1 MIAYTGRRSP
11 MKEPHMVDPVLYQ
24 KRDHAAQLTLN
35 RPHIHNAL
43 DRDMTQALGAA
54 LERAVADPDARI
66 IVLTG
71 AGPTFCAGLNLKGDG
86 GAFTAAGGEGDLS
99 PFQAVVKTLW
109 ECPKPLIGRIQGS
122 AFGAGFGLVAC
133 CDIAVAVDSAQ
144 FAVTELR
151 VGLPPTLI
159 ALILQHKNLIGAARP
174 LTRPGFPRYA
184 RVPSLRAA
192 PITPVD
198 CPGCFYRLL
207 PHGASAFPGVQAGRR
222 PHQYLSRPAQ
232 DSLALRPAG
241 LLASPSET
249 LSPELRQA
257 RLPQARRPGGYR
269 GEPTI
274 PRAELSSAGTL
285 RPRGALNADEH
296 GLTYTSNDLFRGAMR
311 AAPIGVHPHL
321 HLK

>member
-1 MIAYTGRRSP
+1 
-11 MKEPHMVDPVLYQ
+11 MKEPHMEDPVLYQ
-24 KRDHAAQLTLN
+24 NHDHAAQLTLN

-86 GAFTAAGGEGDLS
+86 GGFRAAGGEGDLS

-159 ALILQHKNLIGAARP
+159 ALILQHKNLIGAARAML
-174 LTRPGFPRYA
+174 LTGERF
-184 RVPSLRAA
+184 
-192 PITPVD
+192 
-198 CPGCFYRLL
+198 
-207 PHGASAFPGVQAGRR
+207 GAEA
-222 PHQYLSRPAQ
+222 
-232 DSLALRPAG
+232 ALRLSLVHEVTAPGALDAAVGAYCEQLLRCAPA
-241 LLASPSET
+241 AFAAAKEIQ
-249 LSPELRQA
+249 R
-257 RLPQARRPGGYR
+257 
-269 GEPTI
+269 TI
-274 PRAELSSAGTL
+274 PALTFGGGLHYVGGRLDEAMAAEEALEGKAAYLEKRA
-285 RPRGALNADEH
+285 PRWVPVARKG
-296 GLTYTSNDLFRGAMR
+296 R
-311 AAPIGVHPHL
+311 
-321 HLK
+321 